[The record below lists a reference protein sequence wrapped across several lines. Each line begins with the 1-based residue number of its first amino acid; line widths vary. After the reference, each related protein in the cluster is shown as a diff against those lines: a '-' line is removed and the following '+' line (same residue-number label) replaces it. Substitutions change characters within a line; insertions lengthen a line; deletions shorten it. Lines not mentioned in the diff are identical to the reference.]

1 MRQWGKHGETALCRY
16 LAVRS
21 VQKEERPRSECR
33 LSSLFLMLI
42 ERRLSRKGQRPV
54 VGQLTLAPRA
64 SHGSPGVAAVMW
76 LVLSMVGE
84 EEYGAKKLRLVV
96 TVGLM

>member
-1 MRQWGKHGETALCRY
+1 M
-16 LAVRS
+16 
-21 VQKEERPRSECR
+21 
-33 LSSLFLMLI
+33 
-42 ERRLSRKGQRPV
+42 
-54 VGQLTLAPRA
+54 VGQVTLAPRA